1 MVTSTC
7 ACPDYSITVTCTVV
21 GSGATVWM
29 GSAFSCPSTNNEIIL
44 LHNRFNNSN
53 GAHGSCNNG
62 DIQGTTLE
70 AGNNSYTSKLEIK
83 LTADILGSAIGCV
96 YDNGISTT
104 IIASTNIT
112 GK

>member
-7 ACPDYSITVTCTVV
+7 ACPDYGITVTCTVV
-21 GSGATVWM
+21 GIGATVWM
-29 GSAFSCPSTNNEIIL
+29 GSAFSCPSTSNEIIL
-44 LHNRFNNSN
+44 LHNRFNN
-53 GAHGSCNNG
+53 GAHGICNNG
-62 DIQGTTLE
+62 DIRGTSLE

-104 IIASTNIT
+104 TIASINIT